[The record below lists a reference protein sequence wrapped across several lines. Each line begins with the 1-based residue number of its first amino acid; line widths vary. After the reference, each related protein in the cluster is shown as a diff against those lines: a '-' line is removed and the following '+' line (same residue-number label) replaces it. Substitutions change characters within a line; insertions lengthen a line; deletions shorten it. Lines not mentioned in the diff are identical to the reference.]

1 MDDSTS
7 VPSPADPRDARIAE
21 LEAKLDAALKRIAE
35 LEAIIEKLTRG
46 GKRQAAPFSK
56 GLPKLNPKK
65 PDANRAMDTA
75 HRRHFVRCPSQRRP
89 IR

>member
-1 MDDSTS
+1 MDDSTT
-7 VPSPADPRDARIAE
+7 VPADPRDARIAE

-46 GKRQAAPFSK
+46 CKRQAAPFSK

-65 PDANRAMDTA
+65 PGRKSGDDYGTPPAFRVLPEPA
-75 HRRHFVRCPSQRRP
+75 P
-89 IR
+89 